1 MPNIQV
7 RNLGQIGAVPD
18 ASPWDLP
25 NNGFDIAINARFDE
39 GKVKRSI
46 AFKSLGTTTTAN
58 VGRFIIS
65 GTQASGFDKIIVAS
79 TDYTLYEYT
88 PSSNTYTQKLAGGGS
103 YNSNEQYT
111 GIVFDSGFY
120 ITRPDRVPQYLA
132 LSSGGN
138 FGDLANWDANERCR
152 IIRSF
157 NSFLIALNITKVSTS
172 HPTMVK
178 WSDLK
183 VDGSNPSWDETN
195 TNLLAG
201 ENTLADMPSEIV
213 DGRQLRNSFYIYSRN
228 QVYRMEYVGGSEI
241 FTFNKVFDKTGLINT
256 NCVVEVEGKHYCFGL
271 DDIYVHDGTTKQ
283 TIADERVRNFIF
295 NGINTS
301 DNAGEVSKAFF
312 VTYNGVSKEVIF
324 CYTSGDSFV
333 PSDLTGTVRC
343 NRGAVYNIVNNTWAF
358 IDLPNVS
365 MATAASLN
373 LSVATY
379 NNTSLTYNN
388 GGFTYASQDAQ
399 DFIRRS
405 VFVTEA
411 HGSSTHNVKEI
422 CVLDN
427 VDSGSIAKS
436 AVARVLNTSIARRNQ
451 IDLDEQ
457 GIPLSGYKNIRN
469 IYPQATITTGAL
481 TFNFGANDTP
491 TQTFATTLSKSFT
504 PATDYKID
512 TRLAGRY
519 LNYEIRE
526 TNGKDFSVSGFDMD
540 VLTTGRR

>member
-58 VGRFIIS
+58 VGRFIIG
-65 GTQASGFDKIIVAS
+65 GTQASGFDRIIVAS
-79 TDYTLYEYT
+79 TDYNLYEYT
-88 PSSNTYTQKLAGGGS
+88 PSANSYTSKLSGGGS

-157 NSFLIALNITKVSTS
+157 NSFLIALNITKNTTS

-195 TNLLAG
+195 ASLLAG
-201 ENTLADMPSEIV
+201 ENTIADMPTEIV
-213 DGRQLRNSFYIYSRN
+213 DGRQLRNAFYIYSRN
-228 QVYRMEYVGGSEI
+228 QVWRMEYVGGSDI

-256 NCVVEVEGKHYCFGL
+256 NSVVEVEGKHYCFGL

-283 TIADERVRNFIF
+283 TIADERVRNFIY

-301 DNAGEVSKAFF
+301 DNSGEVSKSFF
-312 VTYNGVSKEVIF
+312 VTYNGVSKEVLF
-324 CYTSGDSFV
+324 CYTSGDAFV
-333 PSDLTGTVRC
+333 PTDLNATARC
-343 NRGAVYNIVNNTWAF
+343 NRAAVYNIVNNTWAF

-365 MATAASLN
+365 SATSASLN

-399 DFIRRS
+399 DFIRRAI
-405 VFVTEA
+405 FVTEP

-422 CVLDN
+422 AVLDN
-427 VDSGSIAKS
+427 VDSGSIAKPAS
-436 AVARVLNTSIARRNQ
+436 TRVLNTTIARRNQ

-457 GIPLSGYKNIRN
+457 GVPLSGYKNIRN
-469 IYPQATITTGAL
+469 IYPQATITTGSL

-491 TQTFATTLSKSFT
+491 TNTFSTSLSKSFT
-504 PATDYKID
+504 PTTDYKID